1 MNATR
6 RSILGLGTAA
16 MCALAKPAHALM
28 AGSLPDTPAARV
40 DPNTTSSPW
49 TSAVSVIVNGGT
61 YSGVVVAPSH
71 VLTAA
76 HVPGAALPAA
86 VSVQVNA
93 QSTPVV
99 IAATAITLFPSAS
112 FPYDDLA
119 LITLATPVPDTV
131 EVLPIYRQ
139 SLTARQTVT
148 LVGYGWSGQGDAGPN
163 VPSAAGVKR
172 SGLNSI
178 DAVQTTIDASGRTS
192 LFYLMDFD
200 GPTGAGSFGLGT
212 LGNAL
217 ETGLASGD
225 SGSPAF
231 ATIGGQHWLM
241 GINNFTGASPGN
253 TTVDFKFGTLAGG
266 MLLSD
271 PRFIAWLTTQTQN
284 TLGQSSASAGGD
296 APLPVWALGA
306 LAVLLTRAV
315 SGSGARRKGS

>member
-1 MNATR
+1 MNHR
-6 RSILGLGTAA
+6 RRAILVAA
-16 MCALAKPAHALM
+16 SLASLAAAPPARALM
-28 AGSLPDTPAARV
+28 AGALPDSALARI
-40 DPNTTSSPW
+40 DPNTPASSW

-61 YSGVVVAPSH
+61 YSGVVVAPRY

-76 HVPGAALPAA
+76 HVPGAALPTA

-93 QSTPVV
+93 LSTPVV
-99 IAATAITLFPSAS
+99 IAATAIAIFPGAS

-139 SLTARQTVT
+139 TLTARQTVT
-148 LVGYGWSGQGDAGPN
+148 LVGYGASGNGDVGPS

-178 DAVQTTIDASGRTS
+178 DAVQTTIDTSGRTS

-200 GPTGAGSFGLGT
+200 GPTGNGAFGVGT

-231 ATIGGQHWLM
+231 ATIGGQRWLM
-241 GINNFTGASPGN
+241 GINNFTSPAPGN
-253 TTVDFKFGTLAGG
+253 SAIDFKFGTLAGG

-284 TLGQSSASAGGD
+284 TLGQSSASAGD
-296 APLPVWALGA
+296 APLPGWA
-306 LAVLLTRAV
+306 LAVLGVALAGKTV
-315 SGSGARRKGS
+315 ARRRGAQP